1 MYLFGKPQDLLFE
14 STNKIRRICTQSRAL
29 VSVGA
34 VGAMAPTLFGNI
46 GIGTH
51 TFWENF
57 TEAIYDVMK
66 QLLLLINSL

>member
-1 MYLFGKPQDLLFE
+1 M
-14 STNKIRRICTQSRAL
+14 TRAL

-57 TEAIYDVMK
+57 TGARYDVMK
-66 QLLLLINSL
+66 HGVEATFTFDKFILRTEVKMSYSNFKR

>member
-1 MYLFGKPQDLLFE
+1 MLIKVHTVD
-14 STNKIRRICTQSRAL
+14 RAL

-57 TEAIYDVMK
+57 TGARYDVMK
-66 QLLLLINSL
+66 HGVEATFTLKTEV

>member
-1 MYLFGKPQDLLFE
+1 M
-14 STNKIRRICTQSRAL
+14 
-29 VSVGA
+29 GA

-57 TEAIYDVMK
+57 TGARYDVMK
-66 QLLLLINSL
+66 HGVEATFTFDKFTLRTEVKMSYSNFKR

>member
-1 MYLFGKPQDLLFE
+1 MKFHIF
-14 STNKIRRICTQSRAL
+14 CRAL

-57 TEAIYDVMK
+57 TGARYDVMK
-66 QLLLLINSL
+66 HGVEATFTFDKFTLKTEV

>member
-1 MYLFGKPQDLLFE
+1 MLYIKLKHLIP
-14 STNKIRRICTQSRAL
+14 IPRAL

-57 TEAIYDVMK
+57 TGARYDVMK